1 MNDGWTRRKFLT
13 AAAAA
18 GLGVLGPAVPR
29 SRAQGATTSITVGM
43 EAGSPYEKFYKA
55 LAPKFTAQTGISVNV
70 LGTPH
75 DSMRQQFL
83 LDAMSG
89 TGSYD
94 VYEADQPW
102 VPEFARR
109 KFIVNLNDKL
119 SQADKQDFIGNTLAT
134 VSYNGGIYALPFIVH
149 NIVMYYRTDL
159 FQKAGINAPPAT
171 WEEYRAVAKT
181 LTDKGTG
188 VWGTLI
194 EGKQNGEVATRL
206 HSFIQQAGGDVV
218 DKNNRPSLDSPAGLD
233 ALRLMTQ
240 IMFEDQTS
248 PPGLL
253 DLTDMQ
259 GMFLDGK
266 LAMAPIWPYLYAI
279 ASDPQQSKVA
289 GNFAVGLPPGHP
301 DRVGTIY
308 SWGFCV
314 SSASKHKDAAWEW
327 VRWSTSTE
335 VLAEFGTNQRS
346 PVPRKSA
353 VEKVNADPKVSD
365 GDKQAISKMVECV
378 ARSKTIP
385 MVPQYP
391 QIQEVLAVVT
401 SSVMSKV
408 QQPAD
413 ALKAGQKRLEGIL
426 KA

>member
-1 MNDGWTRRKFLT
+1 MNNGWTRRKFLT
-13 AAAAA
+13 VAGAA
-18 GLGVLGPAVPR
+18 GMSTLGSTVPR
-29 SRAQGATTSITVGM
+29 ARAQGATTTITVGI
-43 EAGSPYEKFYKA
+43 EAGSPNEKFYKA
-55 LAPKFTAQTGISVNV
+55 LAPKFTAQTGISVNI

-75 DSMRQQFL
+75 ESMRQQFL

-119 SQADKQDFIGNTLAT
+119 SEADKQDFVGNTLAT

-159 FQKAGINAPPAT
+159 FQKASINAPPAT

-181 LTDKGTG
+181 LTDRGSG

-218 DKNNRPSLDSPAGLD
+218 DKNNRPTLDTPAGLD

-240 IMFEDQTS
+240 IMFEDQSS

-259 GMFLDGK
+259 GLFLDGK
-266 LAMAPIWPYLYAI
+266 LAMAPVWPYLYSI
-279 ASDPQQSKVA
+279 ANDPQQSKVA
-289 GNFAVGLPPGHP
+289 GKFAIGLPPGHP

-327 VRWSTSTE
+327 VKWSTGTE
-335 VLAEFGTNQRS
+335 VLAEFGADQRS

-353 VEKVNADPKVSD
+353 VDKVKADPRVSD
-365 GDKQAISKMVECV
+365 ADKQAISTMVECV
-378 ARSKTIP
+378 AGSKTIP
-385 MVPQYP
+385 MIPQYP
-391 QIQEVLAVVT
+391 QIQEVLAIVT
-401 SSVMSKV
+401 SSVMSKG

-413 ALKAGQKRLEGIL
+413 ALKAGQKKLESIL